1 MPIIQRFRVSSLW
14 ARIQHLLWPSPKF
27 MVLVVQGGDM
37 EGHNNETLDSNHST
51 PGPQAGLKYWE
62 QCGSSSKENAA
73 ATETRATET

>member
-1 MPIIQRFRVSSLW
+1 
-14 ARIQHLLWPSPKF
+14 